1 MGTDGQQ
8 GSRRRSIDS
17 RAADPTKSAAAD
29 DDGGSFRRR
38 PRKRKSSIV
47 NNEAHLKSEIPAE
60 EVEETIMFLQ
70 SCGSAFRGFEQV
82 EINVLSE
89 AMSVM
94 RFDAGQTVVEQ
105 GETGSWFGV
114 LLSGTLRVLLP
125 NNVTI
130 TMQPGAIVGEM
141 AVWKEDAIRSASM
154 VGGEGGIIATMLR
167 AELPQFVSDCP
178 ETGVKL
184 MRMMAESAVAKQSQ
198 NLRRDRASRMSAPV
212 TWHGAGSDTRLLVT
226 ASSSLD
232 RAALAIADPIRS

>member
-70 SCGSAFRGFEQV
+70 SCGSAFRGFEQA

-154 VGGEGGIIATMLR
+154 VARPLHARR
-167 AELPQFVSDCP
+167 AHP
-178 ETGVKL
+178 
-184 MRMMAESAVAKQSQ
+184 A
-198 NLRRDRASRMSAPV
+198 LRRADALDVCLGRAGGVRREV
-212 TWHGAGSDTRLLVT
+212 RGECGAW
-226 ASSSLD
+226 A
-232 RAALAIADPIRS
+232 